1 MKGKEE
7 SMKKRIATTVSL
19 AMITSV
25 LGLSASSFGAV
36 TANASAPKVTI
47 TVLGADYGSGPANT
61 TSKYWQ
67 SVAQGFMKLYPNV
80 TVKTST
86 INWNDYNTKVTAQI
100 QNKNYPDVLQ
110 GEFFPQYVADGLLYP
125 LSKVLSNPS
134 AGSPVFKSSFSVKNV
149 QYAMPFVTSART
161 MFYNKKLFA
170 QAKISGPPT
179 TWAQLETDAKAIAK
193 LGKIGYSLPLGPEEA
208 QAESYLWMLGSG
220 GGWQNAQGKYTINS
234 SANLKAFSFLKQLVA
249 SGATNPNPATWNRTA
264 DSAKAFANGQVGM
277 EFNGPFLTATIAS
290 AGVLKASD
298 YATAA
303 IPGAT
308 GPVIKTLGVAD
319 AIQVFKSSA
328 AKLPWIKKFMDYAT
342 NNANQLAFAHEYAL
356 LPGTVSALNS
366 LKNDPILGSFVKAL
380 PHTVLFPSS
389 ANWTATVLPAIKIQ
403 IGTAITGS
411 ASAVLNQ
418 LQTVATGG

>member
-1 MKGKEE
+1 MKRKEL
-7 SMKKRIATTVSL
+7 SMNKRMAATVSL

-25 LGLSASSFGAV
+25 VGSSASSFGATQRV
-36 TANASAPKVTI
+36 LAPKVTI
-47 TVLGADYGSGPANT
+47 TVLGADYGSGPSNT

-67 SVAQGFMKLYPNV
+67 TIAQGFMKLYPNV

-100 QNKNYPDVLQ
+100 QNKNYPDILQ
-110 GEFFPQYVADGLLYP
+110 GEFFPQYVSDGLLYP
-125 LSKVLSNPS
+125 LSKVLTNPN
-134 AGSPVFKSSFSVKNV
+134 AGSPVFTSSFSIKNV
-149 QYAMPFVTSART
+149 QYAMPFVTSARA

-170 QAKISGPPT
+170 QAKIAGPPK
-179 TWAQLETDAKAIAK
+179 TWAELKTDAMAIAK

-220 GGWQNAQGKYTINS
+220 GGWQNAKGQYTINS
-234 SANLKAFSFLKQLVA
+234 KNNLKAFGFLKQLVA
-249 SGATNPNPATWNRTA
+249 SGATNPDPATWNRTA

-277 EFNGPFLTATIAS
+277 EFNGPFLTATIAA
-290 AGVLKASD
+290 AGVLKSTD
-298 YATAA
+298 YATAP

-342 NNANQLAFAHEYAL
+342 DNANQLAFAKEYAL
-356 LPGTVSALNS
+356 LPGTVSALNT
-366 LKNDPILGSFVKAL
+366 LKNDPVLGSFVQAL

-389 ANWTATVLPAIKIQ
+389 SNWTSTVLPAIKIQ
-403 IGTAITGS
+403 IGTAVTGN
-411 ASAVLNQ
+411 ASSVLDQ
-418 LQTVATGG
+418 LQSLATGG

>member
-1 MKGKEE
+1 MN
-7 SMKKRIATTVSL
+7 KRMAATVSL

-25 LGLSASSFGAV
+25 VGSSASSFGATQRV
-36 TANASAPKVTI
+36 LAPKVTI
-47 TVLGADYGSGPANT
+47 TVLGADYGSGPSNT

-67 SVAQGFMKLYPNV
+67 TIAQGFMKLYPNV

-100 QNKNYPDVLQ
+100 QNKNYPDILQ
-110 GEFFPQYVADGLLYP
+110 GEFFPQYVSDGLLYP
-125 LSKVLSNPS
+125 LSKVLTNPN
-134 AGSPVFKSSFSVKNV
+134 AGSPVFTSSFSIKNV
-149 QYAMPFVTSART
+149 QYAMPFVTSARA

-170 QAKISGPPT
+170 QAKIAGPPK
-179 TWAQLETDAKAIAK
+179 TWAELKTDAMAIAK

-220 GGWQNAQGKYTINS
+220 GGWQNAKGQYTINS
-234 SANLKAFSFLKQLVA
+234 KNNLKAFGFLKQLVA
-249 SGATNPNPATWNRTA
+249 SGATNPDPATWNRTA

-277 EFNGPFLTATIAS
+277 EFNGPFLTATIAA
-290 AGVLKASD
+290 AGVLKSTD
-298 YATAA
+298 YATAP

-342 NNANQLAFAHEYAL
+342 DNANQLAFAKEYAL
-356 LPGTVSALNS
+356 LPGTVSALNT
-366 LKNDPILGSFVKAL
+366 LKNDPVLGSFVQAL

-389 ANWTATVLPAIKIQ
+389 SNWTSTVLPAIKIQ
-403 IGTAITGS
+403 IGTAVTGN
-411 ASAVLNQ
+411 ASSVLDQ
-418 LQTVATGG
+418 LQSLATGG

>member
-1 MKGKEE
+1 MN
-7 SMKKRIATTVSL
+7 KRMAATVSL

-25 LGLSASSFGAV
+25 VGSSASSFGATQRV
-36 TANASAPKVTI
+36 LAPKVTI
-47 TVLGADYGSGPANT
+47 TVLGADYGSGPSNT

-67 SVAQGFMKLYPNV
+67 TIAQGFMKLYPNV

-100 QNKNYPDVLQ
+100 QNKNYPDILQ
-110 GEFFPQYVADGLLYP
+110 GEFFPQYVSDGLLYP
-125 LSKVLSNPS
+125 LSKVLTNPN
-134 AGSPVFKSSFSVKNV
+134 AGSPVFTSSFSIKNV
-149 QYAMPFVTSART
+149 QYAMPFVTSARA

-170 QAKISGPPT
+170 QAKIAGPPK
-179 TWAQLETDAKAIAK
+179 TWAELKTDAMAIAK

-220 GGWQNAQGKYTINS
+220 GGWQNAKGQYTINS
-234 SANLKAFSFLKQLVA
+234 KNNLKAFGFLKQLVA
-249 SGATNPNPATWNRTA
+249 SGATNPDPATWNRTA

-277 EFNGPFLTATIAS
+277 EFNGPFLTATIAA
-290 AGVLKASD
+290 AGVLKSTD
-298 YATAA
+298 YATAP

-342 NNANQLAFAHEYAL
+342 DNANQLAFAKEYAL
-356 LPGTVSALNS
+356 LPGTVSALNT
-366 LKNDPILGSFVKAL
+366 LKNDPVLGSFVQAL

-389 ANWTATVLPAIKIQ
+389 SNWTSTVLPAIKIQ
-403 IGTAITGS
+403 IGTAVTGNAIS
-411 ASAVLNQ
+411 VLDQ
-418 LQTVATGG
+418 LQSLATGG